1 MCAFMFCVFHS
12 TSFIRSSEG
21 AVTVCPISP
30 QTVMSVTCQPSLA
43 PAVPRGSVA
52 PATCPFNQNDPGV
65 TLGEMHGVAS
75 HWTVA
80 LSVNFYSILTLLFVM
95 SCMKRHAF
103 MLFVFSLLGLYCTF
117 KSVETFPEFC

>member
-80 LSVNFYSILTLLFVM
+80 LSVNFYSILTLCL
-95 SCMKRHAF
+95 
-103 MLFVFSLLGLYCTF
+103 
-117 KSVETFPEFC
+117 